1 MVKILLVSHGN
12 LAESFRD
19 TAAMIAGSETA
30 AGICCLGMTPEKD
43 PEEFAEEAGRL
54 LAEDLQAD
62 YLIFAD
68 LFGASP
74 CNTCVSVFRSASN
87 RMVTGSDPG
96 RRVSEGYPVSGGT
109 VSKGP
114 GVCEG
119 RGEGSEPARLSRL
132 LYSERRRGSI
142 IYTKR

>member
-68 LFGASP
+68 LFGTSP
-74 CNTCVSVFRSASN
+74 CNTCVSVFRSASY
-87 RMVTGSDPG
+87 RMVTGMNLGAILDAVFQKDTLSLEELYQRALETAKD
-96 RRVSEGYPVSGGT
+96 
-109 VSKGP
+109 
-114 GVCEG
+114 GV
-119 RGEGSEPARLSRL
+119 RGVTLHV
-132 LYSERRRGSI
+132 
-142 IYTKR
+142 

>member
-68 LFGASP
+68 LFASY
-74 CNTCVSVFRSASN
+74 
-87 RMVTGSDPG
+87 RMVTGMNLGAILDAVFQKDTLSLEELYQRALETAKD
-96 RRVSEGYPVSGGT
+96 
-109 VSKGP
+109 
-114 GVCEG
+114 GV
-119 RGEGSEPARLSRL
+119 RGVTLHV
-132 LYSERRRGSI
+132 
-142 IYTKR
+142 